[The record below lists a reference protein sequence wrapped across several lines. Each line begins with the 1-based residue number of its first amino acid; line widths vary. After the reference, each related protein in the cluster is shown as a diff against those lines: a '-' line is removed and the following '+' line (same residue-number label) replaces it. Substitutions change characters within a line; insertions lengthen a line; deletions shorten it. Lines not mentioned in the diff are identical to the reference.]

1 MIKNINWYIPTSLPK
16 NIILVKMKP
25 FSTVKAI
32 DMYDYSKLT
41 KRDLKPNASV
51 FDIRTSDL
59 SLDESPK
66 EISTDIIK
74 LADSMKK

>member
-1 MIKNINWYIPTSLPK
+1 MIKNIDWYIPTSLPK
-16 NIILVKMKP
+16 NMISVKAKP

-66 EISTDIIK
+66 EISKDIIQ
-74 LADSMKK
+74 LAQSMKK

>member
-1 MIKNINWYIPTSLPK
+1 MIKNIDWYKPTSLPK

-66 EISTDIIK
+66 EISKDIIK

>member
-1 MIKNINWYIPTSLPK
+1 
-16 NIILVKMKP
+16 MKP

-32 DMYDYSKLT
+32 DMYDYSKPT

-51 FDIRTSDL
+51 FDIRTNDL

-66 EISTDIIK
+66 
-74 LADSMKK
+74 

>member
-1 MIKNINWYIPTSLPK
+1 MIKSIDWYMPTSLAK

-25 FSTVKAI
+25 FLTVKPI
-32 DMYDYSKLT
+32 DMYDYSKPT
-41 KRDLKPNASV
+41 KRDFKPNGSV

-66 EISTDIIK
+66 EISKDIIQ
-74 LADSMKK
+74 LAQSMKK

>member
-1 MIKNINWYIPTSLPK
+1 MIKNIDWYKPTSLPK

-32 DMYDYSKLT
+32 DMYDYSKPT

-66 EISTDIIK
+66 EISKDIIQ
-74 LADSMKK
+74 LAQSMKK

>member
-1 MIKNINWYIPTSLPK
+1 MIKSIDWYMPTSLAK

-25 FSTVKAI
+25 FLTVKAI
-32 DMYDYSKLT
+32 DMYDYSKPT

-51 FDIRTSDL
+51 FDIRTNDL

-66 EISTDIIK
+66 
-74 LADSMKK
+74 

>member
-1 MIKNINWYIPTSLPK
+1 
-16 NIILVKMKP
+16 
-25 FSTVKAI
+25 
-32 DMYDYSKLT
+32 MYDYSKLT

-66 EISTDIIK
+66 EISKDIIK

>member
-1 MIKNINWYIPTSLPK
+1 MIKSIDWYMPTSLAK

-25 FSTVKAI
+25 FLTVKPI

-66 EISTDIIK
+66 EISKDIIK